1 MRRKQILVVGFN
13 GDTCTEIASKA
24 AYEVGFEIARNGA
37 VLITGGLGGV
47 MEAASRGAKEAGGF
61 VIGIVPHDNKDEA
74 NSYCDVVI
82 ATGIGYA
89 RDFVTASTADAVVV
103 VGGGAGTLIEVSAA
117 YQKQIPIVAV
127 KGTGGIAD
135 RYGDGYID
143 DRKLERIILAESP
156 VAAVK
161 SAMNLG

>member
-24 AYEVGFEIARNGA
+24 AYEVGFEIARTGA

-61 VIGIVPHDNKDEA
+61 VIGIIPQDNKDEA

-117 YQKQIPIVAV
+117 YQKRIPIVAV

-135 RYGDGYID
+135 RCGDGYID

-156 VAAVK
+156 AAAVK
-161 SAMNLG
+161 SAVNLG